1 MKYWK
6 IIILITLTSCN
17 SQRRAQPCKQCPH
30 YSTEFE
36 IMEYLKLNP
45 YPPEI
50 AYEKPD

>member
-6 IIILITLTSCN
+6 IIILITLTSCS

-30 YSTEFE
+30 YNYDV
-36 IMEYLKLNP
+36 EYQYLDLNP